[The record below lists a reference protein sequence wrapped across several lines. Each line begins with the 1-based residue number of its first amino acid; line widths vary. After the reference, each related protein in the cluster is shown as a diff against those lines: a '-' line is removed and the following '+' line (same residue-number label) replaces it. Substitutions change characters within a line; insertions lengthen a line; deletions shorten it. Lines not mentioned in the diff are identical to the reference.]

1 MYVATETPPVPHR
14 TAGGFYKSAGL
25 CQNAAMC
32 GCLNWLVDLFKG
44 GRVVC
49 MRLWGWVLCLNAA
62 IRGGVSELVG
72 LLKMAQ
78 NRIFECS

>member
-1 MYVATETPPVPHR
+1 MFQTGGIYTSQVWYGMYEVSMYVATETPPVPHR

-44 GRVVC
+44 GALYVC
-49 MRLWGWVLCLNAA
+49 GYGAGCFV
-62 IRGGVSELVG
+62 
-72 LLKMAQ
+72 
-78 NRIFECS
+78 